1 LRTPVLIVVCGLSF
15 AGKTTLATAIARRC
29 AYEQVDVDDTKVRLF
44 GVTFEENSLDQE
56 AWNRIYE
63 ETDREIQAHLAEHK
77 SVVDASRNFKRRER
91 DRARALAHRSGARV
105 IVVYVDTP
113 ERVARQRMLANRCR
127 PTRVDWGDAS
137 FEQVV
142 LAMQPPAHD
151 EDPVIFHYE
160 DNIETWITEHS
171 VWLAPRD

>member
-1 LRTPVLIVVCGLSF
+1 MRKPVLIVVCGLSF
-15 AGKTTLATAIARRC
+15 AGKTTLATAIAKRF

-63 ETDREIQAHLAEHK
+63 ETDREIQAHLAAHK

-151 EDPVIFHYE
+151 EDPVVFHYQ